1 MKTAKTFNHHKF
13 WRNEFLDVVFY
24 DGGDLTYQRW
34 CISMDGNYITSK
46 GGLNQ
51 AKNFVNK
58 KRGIKTKWIKINSY
72 E

>member
-1 MKTAKTFNHHKF
+1 MKTFNQHKF
-13 WRNEFLDVVFY
+13 WRNELLDVVFY

-34 CISMDGNYITSK
+34 GISMDGNYITSK
-46 GGLNQ
+46 RGLNQ

-58 KRGIKTKWIKINSY
+58 KRRLKTKWVKINSH